1 MQIHER
7 DQYRRW
13 RSERI
18 YFNAL
23 RYDIS
28 ETFRLSLQY
37 GGGTSILINDIN
49 LEIDEDGNV
58 LYVWGLAPKS
68 AWEDTGKLP
77 PSCSQA
83 GMQCVLDKVL
93 CGVSIRIN
101 DVGSWPMFFNKANK
115 WFFIGEDINYTGFEQ
130 IEFTQ
135 NCVANLSD
143 SGELKGLW
151 LRPKFTP

>member
-1 MQIHER
+1 M
-7 DQYRRW
+7 
-13 RSERI
+13 
-18 YFNAL
+18 
-23 RYDIS
+23 
-28 ETFRLSLQY
+28 SLVFKKNVKEILNGTLLY
-37 GGGTSILINDIN
+37 VESDYSFDFEPHSNGGGASILIHDIN

-58 LYVWGLAPKS
+58 LYVWGLAPKI
-68 AWEDTGKLP
+68 AWEDTDKLP
-77 PSCSQA
+77 PSFIQA
-83 GMQCVLDKVL
+83 GIQCVLDKVI